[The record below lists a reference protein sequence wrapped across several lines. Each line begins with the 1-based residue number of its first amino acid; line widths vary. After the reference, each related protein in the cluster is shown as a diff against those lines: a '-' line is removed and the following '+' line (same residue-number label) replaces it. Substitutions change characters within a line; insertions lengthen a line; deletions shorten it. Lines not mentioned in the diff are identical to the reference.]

1 MSRIIPLYFWLV
13 VAIIA
18 ANPLLINATKYILIK
33 IVDEEE
39 HAGKILDISILII
52 SYDLKIRYIC
62 SLLYLMHLYWPVE
75 GRSWGSS
82 SDYTELSG
90 SQNNARSAGTIKLFI
105 KLFHE

>member
-39 HAGKILDISILII
+39 RAGKILDINYNHII
-52 SYDLKIRYIC
+52 
-62 SLLYLMHLYWPVE
+62 
-75 GRSWGSS
+75 
-82 SDYTELSG
+82 
-90 SQNNARSAGTIKLFI
+90 
-105 KLFHE
+105 